1 MVIRIVSLV
10 ARLGLAAVWL
20 ISGGLKFLDPVQTKI
35 AVRAYQLL
43 PESLVGPVA
52 TALPLVEIVL
62 GLLLLVGLAVR
73 VSAVLSMIVLAV
85 LIAVIIS
92 VWARGLSIDCGCF
105 GGGGTADVG
114 AWDYLKEIFRDLG
127 FMALAAWLV
136 MFPRSPLA
144 LGPGS
149 RVGFSVDTQSEVAR

>member
-1 MVIRIVSLV
+1 MAIRIVSLV

-20 ISGGLKFLDPVQTKI
+20 ISGGIKFLDPVQTKI

-52 TALPLVEIVL
+52 IAMPLVEIVL

-73 VSAVLSMIVLAV
+73 ASAAVSVLMLVV
-85 LIAVIIS
+85 LISVIIS

-105 GGGGTADVG
+105 GGGGAADVD
-114 AWDYLKEIFRDLG
+114 AWDYLNEILRDIG
-127 FMALAAWLV
+127 FLASALWLCF
-136 MFPRSPLA
+136 FPRSPLA

-149 RVGFSVDTQSEVAR
+149 RTAFSVEAQSSMAR

>member
-1 MVIRIVSLV
+1 MSLV

-62 GLLLLVGLAVR
+62 GLLILVGLAVR
-73 VSAVLSMIVLAV
+73 VSAAVSVVILTV

-105 GGGGTADVG
+105 GGGGGAADVG
-114 AWDYLKEIFRDLG
+114 AWDYLKEILRDLG
-127 FMALAAWLV
+127 FMALAVWLLV
-136 MFPRSPLA
+136 FPRSPLA

-149 RVGFSVDTQSEVAR
+149 RAAFSVDTQSSVAR